1 MQYSWF
7 LIIDMIEEVYLQEG
21 YQVIS
26 AYAAL
31 QSQKTVS
38 ARYCLLA
45 LREFVNSKVEL
56 NSYITAV
63 RITTHKRA
71 CTYENW
77 LL

>member
-1 MQYSWF
+1 
-7 LIIDMIEEVYLQEG
+7 MIEELYLQKG

-38 ARYCLLA
+38 ARYCLLT

-56 NSYITAV
+56 KSYITAV
-63 RITTHKRA
+63 
-71 CTYENW
+71 
-77 LL
+77 